1 MIGVL
6 EREGSHLTLNPSKVA
21 GAILVNFCDK
31 YFEREKKRI
40 EADLFDKK
48 SYLAWANKQAN
59 TPDEFIELVSKIDNQ
74 LRNQHLNQLYPPLSL
89 VLIQNLLI
97 SCQPLFRIAP
107 FTFFQYFLHDV
118 ASLRLF

>member
-1 MIGVL
+1 MRKSTKSGRLYLDELGKEKLNEMIGTL
-6 EREGSHLTLNPSKVA
+6 ESEGSHLVLTPSRVA

-59 TPDEFIELVSKIDNQ
+59 TPDEFIELVSKIDN
-74 LRNQHLNQLYPPLSL
+74 L
-89 VLIQNLLI
+89 
-97 SCQPLFRIAP
+97 AP
-107 FTFFQYFLHDV
+107 KSKKRKPSKPKIKAQS
-118 ASLRLF
+118 ASSEGPSE